1 MKKHTNKH
9 HHLAR
14 RKMSHILDEIYTALL
29 HYGSDVA
36 NLRILRQEEGL
47 RLFAT
52 SNFLPEHMH
61 HMERMAELL
70 QPAVRSPAMVEEYW
84 ELAGEDQYTSDSEL
98 ALVGQIADEA
108 SVQIEGN
115 RVEIDLLVRF

>member
-1 MKKHTNKH
+1 MKKHVNKH

-29 HYGSDVA
+29 HYGSDEA
-36 NLRILRQEEGL
+36 NLRIVKEEDGL
-47 RLFAT
+47 RLFV
-52 SNFLPEHMH
+52 SSDYLPEHRH
-61 HMERMAELL
+61 HIERMGELL

-98 ALVGQIADEA
+98 ALVGQMADDA
-108 SVQIEGN
+108 SLSINGSS
-115 RVEIDLLVRF
+115 VEIELFVAF

>member
-36 NLRILRQEEGL
+36 NLRILREQEGL

-52 SNFLPEHMH
+52 SNFVPEHRH
-61 HMERMAELL
+61 HIERMAELL

-108 SVQIEGN
+108 AVRIEGN
-115 RVEIDLLVRF
+115 RVEIDLFVRF